1 MNLGKNIDNGTL
13 GDVLYFHHP
22 STMLIA
28 GPTGSGKTHFLTR
41 LLKHNLFSPSPDK
54 IIWVYGEKQALHDEM
69 AASLQVPIEFF
80 SDFDDNIYDSIDGS
94 QKVVVILDDQMMND
108 SVRKKDNLA
117 KYFTQGSHHRNMSII
132 YLVQN
137 VFDKAKCMRTIS
149 LNSQYLVVFKNPRD
163 MQQITSLAS
172 QMYGTNSQVLK
183 AAFRDATA
191 KPHGYLLVDLRQETP
206 DNMRLRTNIFP
217 DDADGVVIYE
227 PV

>member
-1 MNLGKNIDNGTL
+1 MNLEKNYDDNDTL
-13 GDVLYFHHP
+13 GDILYIHHP

-41 LLKHNLFSPSPDK
+41 LLKQNLFSPPPDK
-54 IIWVYGEKQALHDEM
+54 IIWIYGEKQNLHDELTS
-69 AASLQVPIEFF
+69 SLQTPIEF
-80 SDFDDNIYDSIDGS
+80 SRDFDEDIYGSIDGS
-94 QKVVVILDDQMMND
+94 EKVVVILDDQMMNEN
-108 SVRKKDNLA
+108 VRKKDNLT
-117 KYFTQGSHHRNMSII
+117 KYFTQGSHHRNMSVI

-163 MQQITSLAS
+163 VQQITSLAS

-183 AAFRDATA
+183 AAFRDATSKA
-191 KPHGYLLVDLRQETP
+191 HGYLLVDLRQETP

-217 DDADGVVIYE
+217 DDGGVVIYE
-227 PV
+227 PT